1 MRLEKRE
8 DMDMHP
14 MQTHAASWAK
24 GTSEGIDAA
33 MDMAAL
39 VVVAVDWVTDSAG
52 LNLAMRR
59 DNHKIWC

>member
-1 MRLEKRE
+1 
-8 DMDMHP
+8 